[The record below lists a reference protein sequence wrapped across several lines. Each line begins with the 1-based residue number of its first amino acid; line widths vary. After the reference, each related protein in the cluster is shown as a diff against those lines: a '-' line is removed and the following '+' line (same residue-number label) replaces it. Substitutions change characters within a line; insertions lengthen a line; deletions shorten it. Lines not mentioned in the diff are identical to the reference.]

1 MLRCLEGLK
10 ELNGLAVEREALF
23 SEDVEENQEEE
34 EEYEEGFVSSQNIV
48 LEESNEDGTLSN
60 EHNNYNQQ

>member
-23 SEDVEENQEEE
+23 SEDVEEMQE

-60 EHNNYNQQ
+60 EHNNY